1 LFYSGTLKEEAI
13 HELPLQKGDKNM
25 QMSKE
30 TQKILIIGLIA
41 IVALN
46 LLDKE
51 FNGKNGGIAANQPT
65 QVIPQVVPQ
74 PAAPPPPNP
83 EEEFKK
89 QLADKVNV
97 DLGNTPVLGDR
108 NAKIMI
114 IVFSDY
120 QCPFSKRGAETTMA
134 LVQKYGRNISYVY
147 KNLPLGFHD
156 QAMPSAKAA
165 TAAGKQGKY
174 YEFHDKLFENQD
186 KLGEPLYTQ
195 IAKDLGLDINK
206 FNTDRNSPEV
216 EALVKAD
223 AAQAGTL
230 GFNGTP
236 GFTLNGVKILGA
248 YPIDHFEKII
258 SALGLG

>member
-1 LFYSGTLKEEAI
+1 
-13 HELPLQKGDKNM
+13 M

-41 IVALN
+41 IIALN
-46 LLDKE
+46 ALDKE
-51 FNGKNGGIAANQPT
+51 FKEKNGGIANQPS

-83 EEEFKK
+83 EDEFKK

-97 DLGNTPVLGDR
+97 DIGNTPVLGDR

-120 QCPFSKRGAETTMA
+120 QCPFSKRGADTTKA
-134 LVQKYGRNISYVY
+134 LIQKYGRNISYVY

-156 QAMPSAKAA
+156 QAMPAAKAA

-186 KLGEPLYTQ
+186 KLGEALYTQ
-195 IAKDLGLDINK
+195 IARDLGLDMNK
-206 FNTDRNSPEV
+206 FNADRNSAEV
-216 EALVKAD
+216 EAQVKAD
-223 AAQAGTL
+223 ATQASNL

-236 GFTLNGVKILGA
+236 GFTVNGVKVLGA

-258 SALGLG
+258 SALGLS